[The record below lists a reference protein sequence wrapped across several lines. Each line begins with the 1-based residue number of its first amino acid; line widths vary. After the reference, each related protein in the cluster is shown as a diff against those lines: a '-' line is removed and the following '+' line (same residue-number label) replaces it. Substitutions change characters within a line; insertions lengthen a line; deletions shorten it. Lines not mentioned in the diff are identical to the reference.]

1 MENHLKDKEFTRRRA
16 LWPFIQRIFNYS
28 FRHKKWCSVLIVGAI
43 VDACILGALPIIW
56 YKYIDNFI
64 TPAVLSIRESGIS
77 GFTDAMAQT
86 MAQYGM
92 LYLGAILLQSAGMVV
107 FIYAAGRLN
116 EFVIFDLRKEMFNK
130 LQHLPY
136 SFYDRSAIGW
146 LSIRL
151 TSDVDK
157 VSDIISFGFVS
168 LVGGIMMILVSLIA
182 MFSYHWQLACMVCI
196 SIPLMM
202 VVSIKIRML
211 ILNYA
216 RKARRI
222 YSQMAAFLTENINA
236 IEVNKATVHE
246 EQSSLEFNSI
256 TQELKKSS
264 YKAAWYT
271 GIYRPL
277 VVLLGSLVA
286 AAVIYFGGHL
296 VLNPASGFTL
306 GLLAAFFGYARMI
319 FDPIMEVTQFY
330 AAAQDSLSA
339 GERIF
344 SLIDEPVGIK
354 DHQKAQPAP
363 VLEGNICFENVD
375 FSYIANRPVIE
386 NLNLTIQAGESIA
399 LVGPTGEGKSTIINL
414 ISRFYEPTHGRILMD
429 GLDYTS
435 LTMQSFRSQLGVI
448 LQTPYLFSGTIREN
462 LSYGKLD
469 ASDRE
474 MIEVLVNLGIA
485 EFADRLD
492 DQVGEE
498 GNSLSSGEK
507 QLISFARVVLRNP
520 RIILMDEATS
530 SIDTLV
536 ENKIQNG
543 IATLLKS
550 RTSIVIA
557 HRLSTIR
564 NCDRIL
570 VIQQGKIIEQ
580 GNHESLLSNSGAYQK
595 LYTSQFE
602 ALSV

>member
-1 MENHLKDKEFTRRRA
+1 MENHLKDKEFTRKRA
-16 LWPFIQRIFNYS
+16 LWPFILRIFNYS
-28 FRHKKWCSVLIVGAI
+28 FRHKKWCSVLIGGAI
-43 VDACILGALPIIW
+43 VDACIVGVLPIIW

-64 TPAVLSIRESGIS
+64 TPVVLSMRESGIS

-86 MAQYGM
+86 MTQYGI

-107 FIYAAGRLN
+107 FIYAAGRLK
-116 EFVIFDLRKEMFNK
+116 EFVVFDLRKEMFNK

-168 LVGGIMMILVSLIA
+168 LVGGVMMILVSLIA
-182 MFSYHWQLACMVCI
+182 MFIYHWQLACMVCL

-202 VVSIKIRML
+202 FASVKIRML
-211 ILNYA
+211 ILGYSRN
-216 RKARRI
+216 ARRI

-246 EQSSLEFNSI
+246 DQSSVEFNSI
-256 TQELKKSS
+256 TQELKHSS

-271 GIYRPL
+271 AMYRPV

-354 DHQKAQPAP
+354 DHPNAKTAP
-363 VLEGNICFENVD
+363 VLAGNICFENVD
-375 FSYIANRPVIE
+375 FSYIPNRPVIE
-386 NLNLTIQAGESIA
+386 KLNISIKAGESIA

-414 ISRFYEPTHGRILMD
+414 ISRFYEPTQGRITMD
-429 GLDYTS
+429 GIDYTS
-435 LTMQSFRSQLGVI
+435 LTLQSFRSQLGVI

-462 LSYGKLD
+462 LCYGRLD
-469 ASDRE
+469 ASDRD
-474 MIEVLVNLGIA
+474 MVEVLESLGIA

-492 DQVGEE
+492 DEVGEE
-498 GNSLSSGEK
+498 GNNLSSGEK

-520 RIILMDEATS
+520 RILLMDEATS
-530 SIDTLV
+530 SIDTLI

-580 GNHESLLSNSGAYQK
+580 GNHESLLNKSGVYRK

>member
-1 MENHLKDKEFTRRRA
+1 MENHLKDKEFNRNRA
-16 LWPFIQRIFNYS
+16 LWPFILRIFNYS
-28 FRHKKWCSVLIVGAI
+28 FRHKKWCAVLIAGAI
-43 VDACILGALPIIW
+43 VDACIVGALPIIW

-64 TPAVLSIRESGIS
+64 TPAILSIKESGIT
-77 GFTDAMAQT
+77 GFTEAMAQT
-86 MAQYGM
+86 MFQYGL
-92 LYLGAILLQSAGMVV
+92 LYLGAIVLQSAGMVV

-130 LQHLPY
+130 LQQLPY

-202 VVSIKIRML
+202 IVSVKIRML

-216 RKARRI
+216 RNARRI

-246 EQSSLEFNSI
+246 QQSSVEFNSI
-256 TQELKKSS
+256 TKELKYSS

-271 GIYRPL
+271 AMYRPV

-286 AAVIYFGGHL
+286 AGVIYFGGHL

-354 DHQKAQPAP
+354 DHPQAQAAP
-363 VLEGNICFENVD
+363 VLAGNICFENVD
-375 FSYIANRPVIE
+375 FSYIANRPVIQ
-386 NLNLTIQAGESIA
+386 NLNLYIHAGESVA

-414 ISRFYEPTHGRILMD
+414 VSRFYEPTSGRILMD

-435 LTMQSFRSQLGVI
+435 LTLQSFRSQLGVI

-462 LSYGKLD
+462 LSYGKLN
-469 ASDRE
+469 ATDRE
-474 MIEVLVNLGIA
+474 MVEVLENLGIP
-485 EFADRLD
+485 EFANRLD
-492 DQVGEE
+492 DEVGEE

-520 RIILMDEATS
+520 RILLMDEATS

-536 ENKIQNG
+536 EHKIQQG
-543 IATLLKS
+543 IATLLQS
-550 RTSIVIA
+550 RTSILIA

-570 VIQQGKIIEQ
+570 VIQQGQIIEQ
-580 GNHESLLSNSGAYQK
+580 GNHESLLRNSGAYRK